1 MAKNTILSD
10 DEIVTKVVAK
20 SKDSVGWF
28 DSRLSKESARV
39 LGYYNGELPRRQHEG
54 ASSYVS
60 TDVYDAVEM
69 LKAQLLEVFAGGDH
83 IAQFD
88 PDSEM
93 SSSDC
98 LVATQ
103 YATYVI
109 FRENPGYDL
118 FQQVIHDGLTNR
130 AGIAKVFWEEKYT
143 YAEETF
149 DNVPPHVAMGMAAQ
163 DDVDEFEGNPDDEVG
178 TSYSGSLVRKTDV
191 SQVSIII
198 IPTEEFLISPRAR
211 LVASAPY
218 VGHRTLKT
226 KAELIEMG
234 YDPKKVNALNYD
246 DSKSLELS
254 PEALAREKPVATVTS
269 VDSPIQPEMEQ
280 VLLYESFVR
289 MVIDSKKGVR
299 LYKICHVNDTL
310 LDYQEVDK
318 APFFPYVP
326 LPTPHTFYGNNFA
339 ARVIPFQNA
348 QTVLHRGVLDHTAIT
363 TNPRWQVVKG
373 GLMNPREML
382 ENRLGGLVNVTR
394 PDSVT
399 ALQYPNLNPFIF
411 QVIGALKENKEQS
424 TGISSLSQGLNK
436 DAISSQNSQ
445 GLVDNLVTLS
455 NQRQKIAARNF
466 AYNFFIPIMLEVVRL
481 GILNEKKPKMIE
493 VAGAPLQVNP
503 KNWTERKTCTVSM
516 HLGYGEKDQVIGQ
529 MTQGYAMMAQ
539 DPVIAPL
546 FGQEQRFNMAHDI
559 MKLRGWAGRSRYL
572 AQPGPNTQPQPDP
585 LEVQKLQI
593 AGKEADAAMLTA
605 QVAQQKLAQDG
616 QIEGVKLHNKQQDT
630 VLKALNHDRE
640 QDRKDADV
648 SNKINA
654 TQQDAA
660 HKQQDTIVKAIQNDR
675 EQDRKDADTANAI
688 NVSQQEIA
696 LAKHTARRQ
705 AYISP

>member
-1 MAKNTILSD
+1 MAKKTILDD
-10 DEIVTKVVAK
+10 DEIVTLVVSK
-20 SKDSVGWF
+20 SKDSVGWY

-54 ASSYVS
+54 SSSYVS

-69 LKAQLLEVFAGGDH
+69 LKSQLLEVFSGGEH

-88 PDSEM
+88 PDNEM
-93 SSSDC
+93 SASDC
-98 LVATQ
+98 LVATH
-103 YATYVI
+103 YASYVI

-130 AGIAKVFWEEKYT
+130 AGIAKVFWENKYT
-143 YAEETF
+143 YSEETF
-149 DNVPPHVAMGMAAQ
+149 EKVPPHVAMGMAAQ
-163 DDVDEFEGNPDDEVG
+163 DDVDEFEGNPDDEMG
-178 TSYSGSLVRKTDV
+178 STYSGTLVRKTDV
-191 SQVSIII
+191 SKVTILIVA
-198 IPTEEFLISPRAR
+198 PEEFLISPRA
-211 LVASAPY
+211 ASVVIAPY

-226 KAELIEMG
+226 KAELLEMG
-234 YDPKKVNALNYD
+234 YDKDKVNALNYD

-254 PEALAREKPVATVTS
+254 AEALARDKPVATSTS
-269 VDSPIQPEMEQ
+269 TDNPIQPEMEQ

-289 MVIDSKKGVR
+289 MQIDSKKGVR

-310 LDYQEVDK
+310 LDYQEVDR

-348 QTVLHRGVLDHTAIT
+348 QTVLHRGVLDHTSIT

-382 ENRLGGLVNVTR
+382 ENRLGGIVNVTR
-394 PDSVT
+394 QDSVS

-445 GLVDNLVTLS
+445 GLVDNLVSLS
-455 NQRQKIAARNF
+455 SQRQKIAARNF
-466 AYNFFIPIMLEVVRL
+466 AYNFFVPMMLEVLRL

-493 VAGAPLQVNP
+493 VAGAPLQVSA
-503 KNWTERKTCTVSM
+503 KDWTERKTCTVSM

-529 MTQGYAMMAQ
+529 MTQGYSMLAQ
-539 DPVIAPL
+539 DPVMAPL
-546 FGQEQRFNMAHDI
+546 FGQPQRYNMAMDI
-559 MKLRGWAGRSRYL
+559 MKLRAWAGRSRYL
-572 AQPGPNTQPQPDP
+572 AQPGPQTQPQPNP

-593 AGKEADAAMLTA
+593 QGKEADAAMLTA
-605 QVAQQKLAQDG
+605 QTGAQRLQQDG
-616 QIEGVKLHNKQQDT
+616 QLETGKQNQQQQKT
-630 VLKALNHDRE
+630 VLQAMGHDR
-640 QDRKDADV
+640 D
-648 SNKINA
+648 
-654 TQQDAA
+654 
-660 HKQQDTIVKAIQNDR
+660 
-675 EQDRKDADTANAI
+675 QDRKDADTANKI
-688 NVSQQEIA
+688 SVSQQEIA
-696 LAKHTARRQ
+696 LAKHTAKRQ
-705 AYISP
+705 AYVSA